1 MELIEALSH
10 LANVVGDVAGIV
22 TGAALLVKPI
32 RERIFGFGLLKN
44 ALLGLLASEIRK
56 IYYKNLDDQT
66 LRQHEYETV
75 SFCYKAYKAMG
86 GNSFIEHIVKEM
98 ENWKVIP

>member
-1 MELIEALSH
+1 MELLEVISH
-10 LANVVGDVAGIV
+10 VANVLGDVAGIA
-22 TGAALLVKPI
+22 TAAALLIKPI
-32 RERIFGFGLLKN
+32 RERILGLGLLKD

-56 IYYKNLDDQT
+56 IYYRNLNDQT

-75 SFCYKAYKAMG
+75 AFCYKAYRAMG

-98 ENWKVIP
+98 EHWKVVQ

>member
-1 MELIEALSH
+1 MELFGMIQSV
-10 LANVVGDVAGIV
+10 ANVLGNVAGIITAV
-22 TGAALLVKPI
+22 ALLVKPI
-32 RERIFGFGLLKN
+32 RERILGMGLLKN

-75 SFCYKAYKAMG
+75 QFCYSAYKAMG
-86 GNSFIEHIVKEM
+86 GNSFIKHIVEEM
-98 ENWKVIP
+98 EHWKVIS